1 MPIFKKG
8 KMEDVGNCRQANLS
22 FMSRKVMEQITLE
35 TYSKH
40 MKDKKVTG
48 RISMELWRWNDA
60 CRITDLDKWAI
71 KLGEWLVLKLWSAAW
86 SQAGGQSEM
95 VYPKGTLVLRQ
106 ILFNLDN

>member
-48 RISMELWRWNDA
+48 RISMEL
-60 CRITDLDKWAI
+60 
-71 KLGEWLVLKLWSAAW
+71 
-86 SQAGGQSEM
+86 
-95 VYPKGTLVLRQ
+95 
-106 ILFNLDN
+106 